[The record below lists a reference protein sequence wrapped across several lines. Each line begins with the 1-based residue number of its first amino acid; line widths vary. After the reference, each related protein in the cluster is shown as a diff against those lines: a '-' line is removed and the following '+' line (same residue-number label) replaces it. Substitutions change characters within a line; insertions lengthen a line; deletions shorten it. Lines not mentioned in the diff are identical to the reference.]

1 MEYSGRGPPVEA
13 PDHLYADVTLVW
25 TVGGAHH
32 HCSPR
37 EITFHMYT
45 RYAVITVSSTIA
57 AVTASDVVENVSVE
71 LNALMPNAMD
81 WALRVDGVDPEA
93 VELEAVE
100 FDVADSYLW
109 VLNCVE
115 YNHVESDVVKLD
127 VAKRDVSELVE
138 IDTVNLAAVVSDV

>member
-1 MEYSGRGPPVEA
+1 MQ
-13 PDHLYADVTLVW
+13 
-25 TVGGAHH
+25 
-32 HCSPR
+32 
-37 EITFHMYT
+37 
-45 RYAVITVSSTIA
+45 TVSSTIA

-93 VELEAVE
+93 VELEAME